1 MLSEAHPNLSYF
13 ITVAFPRTCRPGSPS
28 RATAKARRCNHGA
41 ELCKK
46 KSVEPLTLLH
56 LPKGLLPLEGMEEVG
71 YNRATGFV
79 WLKQRKATNHV
90 FKTIEKA
97 VSYAAE
103 VTAFV
108 EDRRMSRMTGVK
120 SKELLVWV
128 SISEMSIHEP
138 ESKKIVFKTP
148 AGLSRS
154 FPVSAFEEE
163 EEEEQYG
170 DVDGK

>member
-1 MLSEAHPNLSYF
+1 MSTWGAIESHREGAEVY
-13 ITVAFPRTCRPGSPS
+13 
-28 RATAKARRCNHGA
+28 HGA

-46 KSVEPLTLLH
+46 KPVELLTLLH

-71 YNRATGFV
+71 YNRATGFA

-90 FKTIEKA
+90 FKTIEKT

-128 SISEMSIHEP
+128 SISEMYIHGP

-163 EEEEQYG
+163 EEQKE
-170 DVDGK
+170 

>member
-1 MLSEAHPNLSYF
+1 MLLEAHPNLSYF

-108 EDRRMSRMTGVK
+108 EDRRMSRMTGWRVK
-120 SKELLVWV
+120 QT
-128 SISEMSIHEP
+128 EP
-138 ESKKIVFKTP
+138 KAQATTKAATTAAALGHFRPP
-148 AGLSRS
+148 ARPFLPLSFSGVGGR
-154 FPVSAFEEE
+154 
-163 EEEEQYG
+163 G
-170 DVDGK
+170 G